1 MPASK
6 PGDARYRTVLS
17 EIRNLFAAMLVPTSS
32 GYLALA
38 NDMIPIPF
46 RFERQGPGSTEM
58 GKATQADC
66 NPILNQTGIALIA
79 GLGGRSPWLRNHGCW
94 TTTKYSVAAA

>member
-6 PGDARYRTVLS
+6 PCDARYRTVLS
-17 EIRNLFAAMLVPTSS
+17 EIRNLFATMLVPTSS
-32 GYLALA
+32 RYLALA

-79 GLGGRSPWLRNHGCW
+79 GLGGRSAVVEEPRCC
-94 TTTKYSVAAA
+94 TTTM